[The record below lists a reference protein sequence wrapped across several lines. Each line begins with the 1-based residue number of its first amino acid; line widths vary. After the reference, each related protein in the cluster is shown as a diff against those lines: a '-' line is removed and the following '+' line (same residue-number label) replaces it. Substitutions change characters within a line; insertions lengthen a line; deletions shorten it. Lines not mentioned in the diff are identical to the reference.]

1 MGCWDETDALTL
13 APIYPGEKVICL
25 AFNEDVLNTLYGE
38 IFTALSFRHFAGS
51 YEGTYDYYGGIEE
64 RDKPGNHLYVF
75 FKQKVW
81 DFITTF
87 RDPIWFEQNLTSIW
101 EERQAMAVALRK
113 GNTTYEPFASPEV
126 TKQMLG
132 GLLKA
137 FYVCGLFRRA
147 IFAPQAFAGHQE
159 FECSIK
165 DKLNLCKL
173 TREVV
178 LDLRKKEKEYD

>member
-25 AFNEDVLNTLYGE
+25 AFHEDVLTTLYGE
-38 IFTALSFRHFAGS
+38 AFTSLSFRHFAGS
-51 YEGTYDYYGGIEE
+51 YEGAYDYYGGIEG
-64 RDKPGNHLYVF
+64 RDKPDNHLYVF

-81 DFITTF
+81 DFIINF
-87 RDPIWFEQNLTSIW
+87 RDPIWFEQQLTSMW
-101 EERQAMAVALRK
+101 EERQAMTVVLRK
-113 GNTTYEPFASPEV
+113 TNPSYEPFASSEV

-173 TREVV
+173 TRGVV
-178 LDLRKKEKEYD
+178 LDLRKKEEEYD